1 MTKTI
6 IQHFEY
12 KGNKFV
18 IVQQG
23 EWYMAINKKLI
34 DANGVLTQAVYGG
47 YRTIEDLITTEKMK
61 IDFQELLA
69 QGMDEMEAIKRVA
82 GF

>member
-34 DANGVLTQAVYGG
+34 DANGVLTQTVYGG
-47 YRTIEDLITTEKMK
+47 YRSIDELIKTEKMK
-61 IDFQELLA
+61 IDYRELLD
-69 QGMDEMEAIKRVA
+69 QGVDEMQALRQVV
-82 GF
+82 GM